1 MFLKLNFQALFVG
14 RLDNSVQW
22 TAQYPG
28 DRAVY
33 FAISYSLLQ
42 CLHLPPYP
50 FLLNLPLHPLHL
62 SILTTPLL
70 HTPPPPPCPFF
81 FYLQYYNHLVRSKVN
96 LRLRFSYFF
105 LTLFFSFTKICLF
118 LVCCSSVS
126 FELFHES
133 LKANKKY
140 TRLPANKILVSGH

>member
-1 MFLKLNFQALFVG
+1 MFLKLNFQALFIG

-42 CLHLPPYP
+42 CLHLPRYP
-50 FLLNLPLHPLHL
+50 FLLNLPLHPFHL

-70 HTPPPPPCPFF
+70 HTPPP
-81 FYLQYYNHLVRSKVN
+81 HV
-96 LRLRFSYFF
+96 
-105 LTLFFSFTKICLF
+105 LFFTSNTII
-118 LVCCSSVS
+118 
-126 FELFHES
+126 
-133 LKANKKY
+133 
-140 TRLPANKILVSGH
+140 ILLGPKLT

>member
-1 MFLKLNFQALFVG
+1 MFLKLNFQALFIG

-50 FLLNLPLHPLHL
+50 FLLNLPLHPFHL

-70 HTPPPPPCPFF
+70 HTPPLP
-81 FYLQYYNHLVRSKVN
+81 HV
-96 LRLRFSYFF
+96 
-105 LTLFFSFTKICLF
+105 LFFTSNTII
-118 LVCCSSVS
+118 
-126 FELFHES
+126 
-133 LKANKKY
+133 
-140 TRLPANKILVSGH
+140 ILLGPKLT

>member
-22 TAQYPG
+22 TAQDPG

-70 HTPPPPPCPFF
+70 HTPPPSCPFF

-96 LRLRFSYFF
+96 LRLRFS
-105 LTLFFSFTKICLF
+105 LNIVGTLFFSFTKICLF

-126 FELFHES
+126 FELFYES

>member
-1 MFLKLNFQALFVG
+1 MLLKLNFQALFVG

-22 TAQYPG
+22 TAHYPG

-50 FLLNLPLHPLHL
+50 FLLNLPPNPLHL

-70 HTPPPPPCPFF
+70 HTPPPHVLFF
-81 FYLQYYNHLVRSKVN
+81 FLPLNHLVRSKVN
-96 LRLRFSYFF
+96 LRLRFSYFL